1 MVLDSATGLSEA
13 DQLTAESW
21 ASLWL
26 GEAWRRGE
34 VDSEAAVRDF
44 LAEVCS
50 SAVTQINPDTVAA
63 LRAFRLVAP
72 ASSYG
77 VLDAGLA
84 AVSAGASNAET
95 DAWDP
100 GVWTIT
106 DAARYLDPWDC
117 ERFFMISLNGPLPHC
132 LLVAVDPSVRAIQF
146 LKVMDLSHAGDF
158 FADWPDDLP
167 PVRRDDSPPADVLAE
182 AANAL
187 RQTDAVWPR
196 EVSDDTAAHRAL
208 AWSRCR
214 LYLRGGFPERA
225 SLTPEELEAVIAS
238 FLGRAAGDDQES
250 FCAELILDFGE
261 GYMND
266 PFAWSPHWVARFLL
280 DHVPNRL
287 PNLSDDDAAVL
298 PDVLGRWVAFALE
311 RRGVPTHWITLV
323 VEAVEQLR
331 DPFEELRAE
340 SSLPQPTTED

>member
-1 MVLDSATGLSEA
+1 MLESATGLSES

-34 VDSEAAVRDF
+34 VDGEAAVRDF

-50 SAVTQINPDTVAA
+50 SAVTQIGPDSIAA

-72 ASSYG
+72 SSSYD
-77 VLDAGLA
+77 VLDAGLD
-84 AVSAGASNAET
+84 AVAGDEQSRGHGDE
-95 DAWDP
+95 WDP

-106 DAARYLDPWDC
+106 SAVRYLDPWDC
-117 ERFFMISLNGPLPHC
+117 ERFFMIGLDGPVPHC

-158 FADWPDDLP
+158 FADWPHDLP

-225 SLTPEELEAVIAS
+225 SLTAQELEAVITA
-238 FLGRAAGDDQES
+238 FLGRAPGGDQES

-287 PNLSDDDAAVL
+287 RNLSDEDAEVL

-323 VEAVEQLR
+323 VEAVDQLR
-331 DPFEELRAE
+331 GPFEELRE
-340 SSLPQPTTED
+340 DSGLPQPTAAD